1 MNMKSLIFHIALASG
16 LLTGAAFGASKATIT
31 MQSFGKTKEGVD
43 TALYT
48 LTNANGVKTDITNYG
63 GIVVRLFVPD
73 REGNMDDVVLGY
85 NTVAE

>member
-1 MNMKSLIFHIALASG
+1 MKNYTEALQIFIALILFS
-16 LLTGAAFGASKATIT
+16 TTAFGASKATIT
-31 MQSFGKTKEGVD
+31 MQSFGKTKEGTD

-85 NTVAE
+85 NS